1 MKDASYD
8 YQGLAGGYSNHR
20 KTDERIAKY
29 VFEALGDAETI
40 LNVGAGAGSYE
51 PEDKCIIA
59 VEPSSTMRAQR
70 IEKGKSPAIN
80 AFGEDLPFDDNAF
93 DAVMA
98 MVTIHHWPDIGKGL
112 QELKRVARKKVVVM
126 SFDPEAFAVFW
137 NSDYFPEMV
146 EAEIRRFP
154 KIDTIIEY
162 FGGNCEIVDIPV
174 PFDCTDGFREAFY
187 GRPEMFLNPDVRKA
201 QSAWALIS
209 KELELKCVERL
220 REELESGEWDR
231 KYGQLR
237 NTPFINGCL
246 KLVVANK

>member
-1 MKDASYD
+1 MKDAPYD
-8 YQGLAGGYSNHR
+8 YQGLAGGYANHR

-51 PEDKCIIA
+51 PEDKYVIA

-70 IEKGKSPAIN
+70 IEKRKSPAIN

-98 MVTIHHWPDIGKGL
+98 MITVHHWPDIEKGL
-112 QELKRVARKKVVVM
+112 RELKRVARKRVVVM

-146 EAEIRRFP
+146 EAEIKRFP
-154 KIDTIIEY
+154 KIDTIVEY
-162 FGGNCEIVDIPV
+162 FGGNCEVMDIPV
-174 PFDCTDGFREAFY
+174 PLDCTDGFREAFY
-187 GRPEMFLNPDVRKA
+187 GRPEMFLDPDVRKA

-209 KELELKCVERL
+209 KELELACVKRL
-220 REELESGEWDR
+220 ENELASGEWDA
-231 KYGQLR
+231 KYGHLR
-237 NTPFINGCL
+237 SKPYIDGCL
-246 KLVVANK
+246 KLVIANK

>member
-8 YQGLAGGYSNHR
+8 YQGLAGGYANHR
-20 KTDERIAKY
+20 KTDERIAKF
-29 VFEALGDAETI
+29 VFEALNDAQTI

-51 PEDKCIIA
+51 PHDKYVIA

-80 AFGEDLPFDDNAF
+80 AFGEDLPFDDEAF

-98 MVTIHHWPDIGKGL
+98 MITIHHWPNIEKGL
-112 QELKRVARKKVVVM
+112 NELKRVARRKVVVM
-126 SFDPEAFAVFW
+126 TFDPEAFAVYW

-146 EAEIRRFP
+146 EAEIKRFP
-154 KIDTIIEY
+154 KIEAIVDH
-162 FGGNCEIVDIPV
+162 FGGKCEVVDIPV

-209 KELELKCVERL
+209 KELELASVKRL
-220 REELESGEWDR
+220 ESELASGEWDA
-231 KYGQLR
+231 KYGHLR
-237 NTPFINGCL
+237 STPCIDGCV
-246 KLVVANK
+246 KLVIAYK